1 MTNTKFTDFFINIKR
16 MSSNYWKKAKTTILV
31 LSKNPNKIEKK
42 MYLLISVRE
51 IRKHH
56 QEDVEKDQESSRWK
70 KIWRAIAR
78 KAKRKKNWRKSKKK
92 ERNYHTFMTTQKRH
106 HFFSFY
112 DMYFYR
118 HNCRAETIF
127 FLTFRRTVVRRC
139 DGTFVFLQTFQ
150 LIRIHTALL
159 SCVIIGWNVG
169 RKTKFTT
176 VRQKVNRWLNV
187 DREVLFMEVSLK
199 CYLEDVLSPCKVWQ
213 LQRWEKFI
221 L

>member
-78 KAKRKKNWRKSKKK
+78 KAKRKKN
-92 ERNYHTFMTTQKRH
+92 
-106 HFFSFY
+106 
-112 DMYFYR
+112 
-118 HNCRAETIF
+118 
-127 FLTFRRTVVRRC
+127 
-139 DGTFVFLQTFQ
+139 
-150 LIRIHTALL
+150 
-159 SCVIIGWNVG
+159 
-169 RKTKFTT
+169 
-176 VRQKVNRWLNV
+176 
-187 DREVLFMEVSLK
+187 
-199 CYLEDVLSPCKVWQ
+199 
-213 LQRWEKFI
+213 
-221 L
+221 

>member
-78 KAKRKKNWRKSKKK
+78 KAKRKKNWSKSKKRK
-92 ERNYHTFMTTQKRH
+92 RNYHTFMTTQKRH

-127 FLTFRRTVVRRC
+127 FSHFPAHRCTTLWWNFR
-139 DGTFVFLQTFQ
+139 
-150 LIRIHTALL
+150 L
-159 SCVIIGWNVG
+159 SANFSANQNTYSIAKLCYHW
-169 RKTKFTT
+169 
-176 VRQKVNRWLNV
+176 
-187 DREVLFMEVSLK
+187 LK
-199 CYLEDVLSPCKVWQ
+199 CWKKDEIYNGASESKQMAKCR
-213 LQRWEKFI
+213 QRSAI
-221 L
+221 YGSIS